1 MPAFRKYKKALS
13 VDVNKKRFNPHKLS
27 ERQNS
32 PKMFARKVSLGLIF
46 IAMFYA
52 TIAYGDTHQ
61 CRHSNGRVELSN
73 IPCPAGSKTE
83 KVIGGT
89 GKQTGMWG
97 TPEGYIG
104 RTDPRWQDRET
115 ISPKI
120 YGPGGPEYQPHG
132 STPKN
137 PSAQNI
143 EVDSATFDPA
153 PYEDSRYPQLYPA
166 TADWRIQL
174 KLEEVQQQ
182 LQQSEIDREIEK
194 EEQEETARDA
204 EVARQEAEEM
214 AQESI
219 EKAEQAAEEL
229 RDEMIRSAVRTKNNF
244 YFGGLLL
251 VIGGFFTYFITKT
264 KREKIMDDK
273 QKYGVV
279 IMIVSFLLILLVV
292 MISDGWSRN
301 LDYLENF
308 MNLLRIRFFYK
319 ETHIGIISYDVYLID
334 VSTKYVVLTFMST
347 AAYGLT
353 TYLGITPAFKPWKK
367 FFTK

>member
-1 MPAFRKYKKALS
+1 
-13 VDVNKKRFNPHKLS
+13 
-27 ERQNS
+27 
-32 PKMFARKVSLGLIF
+32 MFARKVSLGLIF

-52 TIAYGDTHQ
+52 TIAYGDTYQ

-97 TPEGYIG
+97 AAPEGYIG

-137 PSAQNI
+137 SSAQNI
-143 EVDSATFDPA
+143 EVDSTTFEPA

-229 RDEMIRSAVRTKNNF
+229 RDEMIRSAIRTKNNF

-251 VIGGFFTYFITKT
+251 VIGGFFTYFITKS

-279 IMIVSFLLILLVV
+279 IMIVSFLLTLLVV

-353 TYLGITPAFKPWKK
+353 TYLGITPAFKPWEK